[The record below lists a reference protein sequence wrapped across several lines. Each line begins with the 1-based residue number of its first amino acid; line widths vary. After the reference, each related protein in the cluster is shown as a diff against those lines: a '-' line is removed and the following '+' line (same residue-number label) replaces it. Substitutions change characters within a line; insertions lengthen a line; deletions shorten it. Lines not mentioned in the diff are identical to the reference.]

1 MKKIKVQLNRLNI
14 IHIIWGGYWL
24 LLLIINLLYFKRDN
38 YPVTLLILW
47 TIFFTIS
54 GILISEAINKLI
66 LSLKIQNDSS
76 QIVFILIFSFIGAYF
91 WGILEPIISWILNSN
106 INQLNITWD
115 INSTKTFS
123 LTFILAFFSLLY
135 FLRKKEMQK
144 SIQSVEKEESIET
157 ISFYH
162 KNQLIILK
170 IDNIKVLEV
179 EGNYTRLTGSN
190 NQTYLLRKSLKKWE
204 QELTQSFFTK
214 VHRSCI
220 INKKYIE
227 KVYVGSNYQL
237 QIQLKDMNEVIEVSK
252 RFTPLLKKH
261 LTTFR
266 S

>member
-1 MKKIKVQLNRLNI
+1 
-14 IHIIWGGYWL
+14 
-24 LLLIINLLYFKRDN
+24 
-38 YPVTLLILW
+38 
-47 TIFFTIS
+47 
-54 GILISEAINKLI
+54 
-66 LSLKIQNDSS
+66 
-76 QIVFILIFSFIGAYF
+76 
-91 WGILEPIISWILNSN
+91 
-106 INQLNITWD
+106 
-115 INSTKTFS
+115 
-123 LTFILAFFSLLY
+123 
-135 FLRKKEMQK
+135 MQK

>member
-1 MKKIKVQLNRLNI
+1 M
-14 IHIIWGGYWL
+14 
-24 LLLIINLLYFKRDN
+24 LLLIINLLYFKQDN
-38 YPVTLLILW
+38 YPVILVILW
-47 TIFFTIS
+47 TILFTVS

-76 QIVFILIFSFIGAYF
+76 HIIFILIFSFIGAYL
-91 WGILEPIISWILNSN
+91 WGLFEPIISWIINPN
-106 INQLNITWD
+106 IKQLNIAWD
-115 INSTKTFS
+115 INSMKTFS

-135 FLRKKEMQK
+135 FLRKKEMEK
-144 SIQSVEKEESIET
+144 SIRSAENEKSNET

-162 KNQLIILK
+162 KNQLIILM
-170 IDNIKVLEV
+170 IDDIKVLEV

-204 QELTQSFFTK
+204 QELTQSFFTR

-220 INKKYIE
+220 INKNHIE
-227 KVYVGSNYQL
+227 KVYVGGNYQL
-237 QIQLKDMNEVIEVSK
+237 QIKLKDKNEVIEVSK